1 MLKVLLVDDE
11 AIILKGL
18 ALTYDWE
25 GMGCQVVGMAASGEQ
40 ALELIREEQPDVVLT
55 DIQMNGMS
63 GLELIERGKEI
74 RKDLIFVMISAFKD
88 FAYAQEACNRGAFS
102 YLVKPIEEEKLA
114 EVMKAAGKQFAEQ
127 SAAKQRYENWK
138 KLLLDGGE
146 DFQEILLQKYLK
158 NMLSLEEFSEIMEMI
173 GCRLLPTSCFS
184 VVSADFDISYKVT
197 EQLQYEMNRME
208 LFQELKKEL
217 GKYYSLWGLYRQ
229 ESLVFILRLEPG
241 QDIRMISG
249 IVEEVQRRTGHSI
262 VSAVSPVCAGG
273 LGLKQ
278 AYGQADHFLSIADA
292 AGAVF
297 LEPGAQPQGDQE
309 SAVYSEYAEQPV
321 LNAIRGNRQEQIK
334 EAYKSYISLLPSGRD
349 ENYQK
354 ACMLRLLSGVSLALE
369 NTYGMTEEIR
379 NGIRIL
385 YENAG
390 KLSAPKMVD
399 VIYQMLLKIHEVR
412 LECQPETLG
421 SYFSGYVEKAQAYI
435 EEKLSDPELSIG
447 DVAKAVFLNPVYFGR
462 MFKSAGGM
470 SFKRYLLFRRIE
482 LAKKLLLDEY
492 SISAVCEKVGI
503 WNPSYFSQVFKQT
516 VGCLPSE
523 YRRQVKEEQTDEET
537 CKES

>member
-1 MLKVLLVDDE
+1 MRKVLLVDDE
-11 AIILKGL
+11 AIILRGL

-25 GMGCQVVGMAASGEQ
+25 GMGYEVAGMAASGEE
-40 ALELIREEQPDVVLT
+40 ALRLIAEKQPDVVLT

-63 GLELIERGKEI
+63 GLELIERGKALNRE
-74 RKDLIFVMISAFKD
+74 LIFVMISAFKD
-88 FAYAQEACNRGAFS
+88 FEYAQEACNRGAFS
-102 YLVKPIEEEKLA
+102 YLVKPIGEERLA
-114 EVMKAAGKQFAEQ
+114 EVMRAAAQKLAEQ
-127 SAAKQRYENWK
+127 SAARQRYENWK

-146 DFQEILLQKYLK
+146 DFQEILLHKYLK

-173 GCRLLPTSCFS
+173 GCGLSPTSCFS
-184 VVSADFDISYKVT
+184 VVSADFDIGYKVT

-217 GKYYSLWGLYRQ
+217 KKHYSLWGLYRQ
-229 ESLVFILRLEPG
+229 ESLVFILRLQPG
-241 QDIRMISG
+241 QDIKLISG
-249 IVEEVQRRTGHSI
+249 LVEEVRRRTGHPV

-278 AYGQADHFLSIADA
+278 AYEQADHFLAIADA

-297 LEPGAQPQGDQE
+297 FEPGAQTQGE
-309 SAVYSEYAEQPV
+309 EEPAVYSEYAEQPV
-321 LNAIRGNRQEQIK
+321 LNAIRGNRREQIK
-334 EAYKSYISLLPSGRD
+334 EAYKSYISLLPSGKD

-379 NGIRIL
+379 NGIRVL

-399 VIYQMLLKIHEVR
+399 VMYQMLLKIYEVR
-412 LECQPETLG
+412 AECQPETLG
-421 SYFSGYVEKAQAYI
+421 SYFSGYVEKARAYI
-435 EEKLSDPELSIG
+435 EENLADPELSIG
-447 DVAKAVFLNPVYFGR
+447 DVARAVFLNQVYFGR
-462 MFKSAGGM
+462 MFKAAGGM

-492 SISAVCEKVGI
+492 SISEVCEKVGI

-523 YRRQVKEEQTDEET
+523 YRRQVKEEQAGEET
-537 CKES
+537 